1 MPDGSYQMPG
11 ASCQMSDARCQM
23 SDARC
28 QMPDD
33 ICQIPVA
40 SRCHTKPVGIVTETA
55 SNNLPLISEAQ
66 HGDSRVLHNA
76 AIPID
81 DVQCFVFCV
90 YTFPNRVTLGV
101 VHFFIIFVSVQN
113 VLFFYTPS
121 PLPKANVH

>member
-1 MPDGSYQMPG
+1 MPDASCQMPVARCQMAVTSCQMPD
-11 ASCQMSDARCQM
+11 ASSQMSDARCQM
-23 SDARC
+23 PDARCQMPDARC

-90 YTFPNRVTLGV
+90 YTFPN
-101 VHFFIIFVSVQN
+101 
-113 VLFFYTPS
+113 
-121 PLPKANVH
+121 